1 MSESAVP
8 VPSVYGASRGHFLA
22 RVWALITPYW
32 RSEEKG
38 KAWLLLSVV
47 IALSLAGVGLS
58 VALNTWYRYFYDAL
72 QNRDLAAFIRLMLYF
87 CGLAATAILLAVYR
101 LYLTQALTINWRRWL
116 TEKHFGLWLSDR
128 NYYQLE
134 REGGADNPDQR
145 LTEDIRDFADT
156 TLSLGL
162 GFIRTVVSL
171 VSFGVILFGISGDIT
186 LFGITIPAYMF
197 WAALIYAAVGTWLT
211 HLIGRRL
218 IGLYNQQQR
227 YEADLRF
234 GLIRVREKAES
245 VALFRGEAN
254 EHRRLLDRFGYVW
267 GNYHLVMNY
276 TKRLTFFTAGYS
288 QIAIIAGFVL
298 AAPRYFSGKIQLGD
312 LMQINSAFGNVQESL
327 SWFVDAYVSL
337 AGWRAVSDRL
347 LTFRETMAEFSQ
359 ETDILVPHA
368 SDSDLILEGLSLGA
382 AGRLLLHPTDLRI
395 ARGEHLLIEGAS
407 GSGKSTLLRALAGLW
422 RQGQG
427 GIAVPPGRQLFLP
440 QQPYLPIGTLREAL
454 AYPQPVEAYTD
465 ERLTEVLRHCRLDQL
480 VEHLDESRHW
490 ERTLSPGEQQRV
502 ALARALLYAP
512 DWLFLDEAS
521 SALSEADERA
531 LYERLLTEN
540 PGLTLVSVGH
550 RPSLRAYHRRHLLL
564 EGQELRPRAVGEAS

>member
-38 KAWLLLSVV
+38 KAWLLLAVV

-128 NYYQLE
+128 NSSQLE

-145 LTEDIRDFADT
+145 LTEDIRDFAET

-171 VSFGVILFGISGDIT
+171 VSFSVILFGISGDIT

-197 WAALIYAAVGTWLT
+197 WAALIYATVGTWLT

-368 SDSDLILEGLSLGA
+368 SSSDLVLEGLSLGA

-427 GIAVPPGRQLFLP
+427 GIGVPPGRQLFLP

-454 AYPQPVEAYTD
+454 AYPQPADAYSN
-465 ERLTEVLRHCRLDQL
+465 ERLAEVLQQCRLDHL
-480 VEHLDESRHW
+480 REHLDEARHW
-490 ERTLSPGEQQRV
+490 ERALSPGEQQRV

-531 LYERLLTEN
+531 LYERLLAEN

-564 EGQELRPRAVGEAS
+564 EGQELRPRAVGEAF

>member
-8 VPSVYGASRGHFLA
+8 VPSVYGASRGHFPA

-171 VSFGVILFGISGDIT
+171 VSFSVILFGISGDIT

-197 WAALIYAAVGTWLT
+197 WAALIYATIGTWLT

-368 SDSDLILEGLSLGA
+368 SDNDLILEGLSLGA

-454 AYPQPVEAYTD
+454 AYPQPVAAYSD
-465 ERLTEVLRHCRLDQL
+465 ERLTEVLRHCRLDHL

-531 LYERLLTEN
+531 LYERLLAEN
-540 PGLTLVSVGH
+540 TGLTLVSVGH

>member
-87 CGLAATAILLAVYR
+87 CGLATTAILLAVYR

-128 NYYQLE
+128 NYYHLE

-145 LTEDIRDFADT
+145 LTEDIRDFAET
-156 TLSLGL
+156 TLTLGL

-171 VSFGVILFGISGDIT
+171 VSFSVILFGISGDIT

-197 WAALIYAAVGTWLT
+197 WAALIYATIGTWLT

-254 EHRRLLDRFGYVW
+254 EQQRLLERFGYVW
-267 GNYHLVMNY
+267 GNYHLLMNY

-288 QIAIIAGFVL
+288 QIAIVAGFVL

-337 AGWRAVSDRL
+337 ASWRAISDRL
-347 LTFRETMAEFSQ
+347 LTFRETMAELSQ
-359 ETDILVPHA
+359 ESEVLVPRTG
-368 SDSDLILEGLSLGA
+368 DQDLLLESLTLSA

-427 GIAVPPGRQLFLP
+427 DIAVPAGRQLFLP
-440 QQPYLPIGTLREAL
+440 QQPYLPIGSLREAL
-454 AYPQPVEAYTD
+454 AYPQAADAYSD
-465 ERLTEVLRHCRLDQL
+465 ARLTEVLQLCRLERL
-480 VEHLDESRHW
+480 LEHLDEARHW

-512 DWLFLDEAS
+512 EWLFLDEAS
-521 SALSEADERA
+521 SALSEADERL
-531 LYERLLTEN
+531 LYERLLAEN

-564 EGQELRPRAVGEAS
+564 EDQELRPRAVVDVS

>member
-171 VSFGVILFGISGDIT
+171 VSFSVILFGISGDIT

-197 WAALIYAAVGTWLT
+197 WAALIYATIGTWLT

-368 SDSDLILEGLSLGA
+368 SDNDLILEGLSLGA

-454 AYPQPVEAYTD
+454 AYPQPVAAYSD
-465 ERLTEVLRHCRLDQL
+465 ERLTEVLRHCRLDHL

-531 LYERLLTEN
+531 LYERLLAEN
-540 PGLTLVSVGH
+540 TGLTLVSVGH

-564 EGQELRPRAVGEAS
+564 EGQELRPREVGEAS

>member
-171 VSFGVILFGISGDIT
+171 VSFSVILFGISGDIT

-197 WAALIYAAVGTWLT
+197 WAALIYATVGTWLT

-368 SDSDLILEGLSLGA
+368 SSSDVILEGLSLGA

-454 AYPQPVEAYTD
+454 AYPQPVAAYTD

-531 LYERLLTEN
+531 LYERLLAEN

>member
-22 RVWALITPYW
+22 RVWTLITPYW

-38 KAWLLLSVV
+38 KAWLLLCVV

-87 CGLAATAILLAVYR
+87 CGLAASAILLAVYR

-116 TEKHFGLWLSDR
+116 TEKHFGLWLSER
-128 NYYQLE
+128 NYYHLE

-145 LTEDIRDFADT
+145 LTEDIRDFAET

-171 VSFGVILFGISGDIT
+171 VSFSVILFGISGDIT

-197 WAALIYAAVGTWLT
+197 WAALIYAAIGTWLT

-267 GNYHLVMNY
+267 GNYHLLMNY

-347 LTFRETMAEFSQ
+347 LTFREAMAELSQ
-359 ETDILVPHA
+359 ESDILEPRTG
-368 SDSDLILEGLSLGA
+368 DTDLLLEGLTLSA
-382 AGRLLLHPTDLRI
+382 AGRLLLQPTDLRI
-395 ARGEHLLIEGAS
+395 ARGEHLLVEGAS

-454 AYPQPVEAYTD
+454 SYPQPLEAYPD
-465 ERLTEVLRHCRLDQL
+465 ERLAEVLHLCRLDHLREQ
-480 VEHLDESRHW
+480 LDECRHW

-531 LYERLLTEN
+531 LYERLLAEN
-540 PGLTLVSVGH
+540 PGLTLISVGH
-550 RPSLRAYHRRHLLL
+550 RPSLRAYHHRHLLL
-564 EGQELRPRAVGEAS
+564 EGQELRPRAVGDAS